1 MKIRVLCLYKSYNK
15 FKVQVVCLVIFL
27 SAYILYMYIVFA
39 HPRRSRV
46 EPRVDHLRAEPM
58 GELED
63 DISTFCS
70 PPEQES

>member
-1 MKIRVLCLYKSYNK
+1 MQIRVLCLYKSYNK
-15 FKVQVVCLVIFL
+15 FKVQVVVCLVIFFV
-27 SAYILYMYIVFA
+27 SISMYIVFA